1 MGHSQTCSRNP
12 RSLLQRIQKGFLDH
26 AVSRLLQIWS
36 NKVIF
41 DEMQT
46 RPNFDF
52 RSICRVQAAS
62 RIAGEEVVRHRAHVD
77 HFRQKISITRP
88 TYVIVVEENKQ
99 LREKNNDL
107 KRQLGVLIL
116 VIPVSL
122 GKQVL
127 KPSLM
132 MRFMIWMANLVDRL
146 RKLGWQTILCLVP
159 LIAHWGPN
167 FVLIS

>member
-1 MGHSQTCSRNP
+1 MVN
-12 RSLLQRIQKGFLDH
+12 L
-26 AVSRLLQIWS
+26 
-36 NKVIF
+36 
-41 DEMQT
+41 
-46 RPNFDF
+46 
-52 RSICRVQAAS
+52 RVQAAS